1 MRILLTEDDPQ
12 LGRATQIGLE
22 QAGYAVDWVQSA
34 EHAHTAVRL
43 HDYGCILLDLGLPGQ
58 DGMQALTTLRNAGYG
73 GAILIVTAR
82 DKVPERI
89 AGLDGGADD
98 FIVKPFDLDELA
110 ARIRSA
116 SRRAAGRLR
125 EELVH
130 GDLVLDVAAR
140 QVTQEGRPVSLTSR
154 EFGILLTLVEN
165 SGRVLS
171 REQLEHQLYSW
182 GEEVESNAVQVHI
195 HHLRKKLGRALIRT
209 VHAIGYCIDKPTPEP
224 GA

>member
-58 DGMQALTTLRNAGYG
+58 DGMQALNALRSAGYG

-82 DKVPERI
+82 DKIPERI

-98 FIVKPFDLDELA
+98 FVVKPFDLDELA

-130 GDLVLDVAAR
+130 GDLVLDIAAR
-140 QVTQEGRPVSLTSR
+140 QAAQAGKSVALTSR
-154 EFGILLTLVEN
+154 EFRILQMLLEN
-165 SGRVLS
+165 CGRVLS
-171 REQLEHQLYSW
+171 REQLEHNLYSW

-195 HHLRKKLGRALIRT
+195 HHLRKKLGRGLIRT
-209 VHAIGYCIDKPTPEP
+209 VHAVGYCIDKPEP
-224 GA
+224 GAGT

>member
-140 QVTQEGRPVSLTSR
+140 QVTQAGRPVALTSR

-209 VHAIGYCIDKPTPEP
+209 VHAIGYCIDKPTPEA

>member
-1 MRILLTEDDPQ
+1 MRRLLTEDDPQ

-58 DGMQALTTLRNAGYG
+58 DGMQALNALRSAGYG

-82 DKVPERI
+82 DKIPERI

-98 FIVKPFDLDELA
+98 FVVKPFDLDELA

-130 GDLVLDVAAR
+130 GDLVLDIAAR
-140 QVTQEGRPVSLTSR
+140 QAAQAGKSVALTSR
-154 EFGILLTLVEN
+154 EFRILQMLLEN
-165 SGRVLS
+165 CGRVLS
-171 REQLEHQLYSW
+171 REQLEHNLYSW

-195 HHLRKKLGRALIRT
+195 HHLRKKLGRGLIRT
-209 VHAIGYCIDKPTPEP
+209 VHAVGYCIDKPEP
-224 GA
+224 GAGT